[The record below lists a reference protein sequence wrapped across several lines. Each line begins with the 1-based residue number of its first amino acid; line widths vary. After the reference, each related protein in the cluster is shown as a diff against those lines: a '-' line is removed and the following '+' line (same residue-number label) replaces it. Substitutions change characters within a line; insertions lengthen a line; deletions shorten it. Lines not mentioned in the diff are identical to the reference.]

1 MTFRSGPRMTVP
13 SSVESLLSMDDD
25 GKATAVVMLGAIVAF
40 EMRWSCLCGGIVC
53 CIGRAYR

>member
-13 SSVESLLSMDDD
+13 SSVETLLSMDDD

-53 CIGRAYR
+53 CIG